1 MRDHLPSST
10 QTKTISRWL
19 HKEFSGSSSL
29 AFFYQ
34 GRKGTLEHEREMQEL
49 QKLQARLESRVRALT
64 EHEDHAKIDESLR
77 KHLNKN
83 AKSGLAIC
91 LGFAL
96 SFLPLR
102 NDSAAKGKA
111 QQYCKANVSKGNI
124 YIYE

>member
-1 MRDHLPSST
+1 
-10 QTKTISRWL
+10 
-19 HKEFSGSSSL
+19 
-29 AFFYQ
+29 
-34 GRKGTLEHEREMQEL
+34 MQEL

-83 AKSGLAIC
+83 AKSGLAIS

-102 NDSAAKGKA
+102 NDSAEKGKA
-111 QQYCKANVSKGNI
+111 QQYCKANVSKGNA

>member
-1 MRDHLPSST
+1 
-10 QTKTISRWL
+10 
-19 HKEFSGSSSL
+19 
-29 AFFYQ
+29 
-34 GRKGTLEHEREMQEL
+34 MQEL

-83 AKSGLAIC
+83 AKSGLAIS

-124 YIYE
+124 YIHVNCKSQSKVLAVQSTRT